1 MKIKPLP
8 DLNYLKEC
16 FELDPSSPSYLKWN
30 ENRPEH
36 HFKNNTSYKIWKGNC
51 VGEKITNFSHGRYY
65 TVYLRIP
72 RQILLVHRVVYAIH
86 NNTTDFLDKV
96 IDHIDGDCLNN
107 NPENLRACSQGDNQL
122 NSKLARN
129 SRTGY
134 KNIQLI
140 NNKYCVCFEKNRKKI
155 YLGTFNSLEEA
166 IEFKNNNIQQY
177 RGEFYRTT

>member
-1 MKIKPLP
+1 METRPLP

-16 FELDPSSPSYLKWN
+16 FELDPASPSYLKWN
-30 ENRPEH
+30 KNRPEH
-36 HFKNNTSYKIWKGNC
+36 HFKSEKRYKIWKSHCAGKN
-51 VGEKITNFSHGRYY
+51 ITNLSHGRYY

-72 RQILLVHRVVYAIH
+72 RQILLVHRVVYAIY

-107 NPENLRACSQGDNQL
+107 NPENLRACSQGQNQL
-122 NSKLARN
+122 NSKLANN
-129 SRTGY
+129 SKTGH

-155 YLGTFNSLEEA
+155 YLGIFNSLEEA
-166 IEFKNNNIQQY
+166 VEFKNNNIQQY
-177 RGEFYRTT
+177 RGEFYKK